1 MASIGSGRR
10 VDMDNTWR
18 NIFRDFI
25 ACYAA
30 IETLEKNGVIK
41 DDEVESHKY
50 QLLDN
55 IIEAM
60 KNEVE
65 E

>member
-1 MASIGSGRR
+1 
-10 VDMDNTWR
+10 MDNTWR

-41 DDEVESHKY
+41 DNEVESHKY

-60 KNEVE
+60 RNEVE